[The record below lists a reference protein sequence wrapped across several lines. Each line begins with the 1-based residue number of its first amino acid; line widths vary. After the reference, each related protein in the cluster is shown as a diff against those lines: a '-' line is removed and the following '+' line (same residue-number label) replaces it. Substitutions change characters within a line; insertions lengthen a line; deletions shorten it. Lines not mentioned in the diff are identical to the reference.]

1 MEAVGAG
8 NGVFWGVKCG
18 RRALGSPVF
27 PGELSFPWGT
37 GEQESS
43 GKVSFPKAEEVA
55 QGSQSEGKCL
65 CLSLEFWAH
74 SQLWKF

>member
-1 MEAVGAG
+1 MGAG

-18 RRALGSPVF
+18 RRALGSSVF
-27 PGELSFPWGT
+27 PGER
-37 GEQESS
+37 ESS
-43 GKVSFPKAEEVA
+43 GKLSFPKPEKVA

-74 SQLWKF
+74 SQLWEF